1 MVSDDRGIKDKAF
14 YVRRMFASIARRY
27 DLLNSVLSLGR
38 DRSWR
43 RFAVSLTEVSPGGL
57 VLDVAAGTGK
67 IAYMVAG
74 RNPQST
80 VVGVDFCP
88 EMLAVARKRS
98 VKVGSPHPISQ
109 IPLGP
114 PLQKGE
120 RVWAHFDTPL
130 RDTPNPPGPSDTGRT
145 PLFRRSVE
153 NTVGGRVHF
162 VQGDALRLPF
172 PDNTFDCI
180 TIGFA
185 LRNVVGIEDLFR
197 ELERVAKPGG
207 KLVSLELTR
216 PSVRLL
222 KPLHKLYII
231 SLLRCVGGIVSGKW
245 EAYTYL
251 PKSILDF
258 PSPQGV
264 KKVMEDAGWREVGIY
279 RLTFGIATVQTGI
292 KGVVR

>member
-43 RFAVSLTEVSPGGL
+43 RFAISQLDGIQSGL

-74 RNPQST
+74 RNSQST

-88 EMLAVARKRS
+88 QMLAVARKHS
-98 VKVGSPHPISQ
+98 VKSTPFSHRRISRQ
-109 IPLGP
+109 GGHRGL
-114 PLQKGE
+114 PLQRGNVNWSTDSSLVK
-120 RVWAHFDTPL
+120 RVQ
-130 RDTPNPPGPSDTGRT
+130 
-145 PLFRRSVE
+145 
-153 NTVGGRVHF
+153 F

-185 LRNVVGIEDLFR
+185 LRNVTGIEDLFR

-222 KPLHKLYII
+222 TPLHKLYII